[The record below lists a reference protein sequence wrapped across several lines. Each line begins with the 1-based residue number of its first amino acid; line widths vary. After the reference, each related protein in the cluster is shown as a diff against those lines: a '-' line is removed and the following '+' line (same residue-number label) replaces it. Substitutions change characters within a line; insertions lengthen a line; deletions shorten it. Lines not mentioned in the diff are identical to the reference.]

1 MPTDPNSMLSPRNGT
16 PQPQDVLQLQQLLQA
31 ETEQKERAL
40 AKVIMLEEEI
50 RALKLVLATQPTPAT
65 PENNSST
72 SFNGQL
78 ILVVDDQSLN
88 LDLIEALLDGCNLNI
103 VCRPSAEEALSFIST
118 SMPDLIL
125 MDIQMPQMDGYEATA
140 KIRADYADKTPIILA
155 MTANNSPEDEQK
167 SLAAGM
173 QGHLCKP
180 IDAAVLIQ
188 QLTHWLAHK
197 TLHDPNISGAPIS
210 PAIAPQDELPGIDL
224 AAALARLRGNR
235 SLLEEVL
242 VSFADKAAH
251 IIPELQQAIQNQ
263 EHEAATRILHKL
275 KGTSAN
281 LSAVRVAP
289 LAARL
294 ETQCKQGQLPSD
306 TEVAELALAIT
317 QLITTA
323 AHLTQ
328 AALTPQASATP
339 VNQQAIKQCLERIDT
354 HLNSDLGQAEDAV
367 ETLLHLC
374 NNTPWHDSAQQLRT
388 VFYQFNLRAVRELI
402 LNGFE

>member
-1 MPTDPNSMLSPRNGT
+1 
-16 PQPQDVLQLQQLLQA
+16 
-31 ETEQKERAL
+31 
-40 AKVIMLEEEI
+40 
-50 RALKLVLATQPTPAT
+50 
-65 PENNSST
+65 
-72 SFNGQL
+72 
-78 ILVVDDQSLN
+78 
-88 LDLIEALLDGCNLNI
+88 
-103 VCRPSAEEALSFIST
+103 
-118 SMPDLIL
+118 
-125 MDIQMPQMDGYEATA
+125 
-140 KIRADYADKTPIILA
+140 
-155 MTANNSPEDEQK
+155 
-167 SLAAGM
+167 
-173 QGHLCKP
+173 
-180 IDAAVLIQ
+180 
-188 QLTHWLAHK
+188 
-197 TLHDPNISGAPIS
+197 
-210 PAIAPQDELPGIDL
+210 
-224 AAALARLRGNR
+224 
-235 SLLEEVL
+235 LEEVL

-306 TEVAELALAIT
+306 AEVAELALAIT

-374 NNTPWHDSAQQLRT
+374 NNTSWHDSAQQLRT

>member
-1 MPTDPNSMLSPRNGT
+1 
-16 PQPQDVLQLQQLLQA
+16 
-31 ETEQKERAL
+31 
-40 AKVIMLEEEI
+40 
-50 RALKLVLATQPTPAT
+50 
-65 PENNSST
+65 
-72 SFNGQL
+72 
-78 ILVVDDQSLN
+78 
-88 LDLIEALLDGCNLNI
+88 
-103 VCRPSAEEALSFIST
+103 
-118 SMPDLIL
+118 
-125 MDIQMPQMDGYEATA
+125 
-140 KIRADYADKTPIILA
+140 
-155 MTANNSPEDEQK
+155 
-167 SLAAGM
+167 M

-289 LAARL
+289 LAARF
-294 ETQCKQGQLPSD
+294 ETQCKQGHYPVTQRWRNWPWPSP
-306 TEVAELALAIT
+306 

-328 AALTPQASATP
+328 AALTPQASATLLI
-339 VNQQAIKQCLERIDT
+339 NRR
-354 HLNSDLGQAEDAV
+354 LNSVLNASIH
-367 ETLLHLC
+367 T
-374 NNTPWHDSAQQLRT
+374 ST
-388 VFYQFNLRAVRELI
+388 VI
-402 LNGFE
+402 